1 MQKRVSILTLIF
13 SIALAIFITF
23 TVTFSVVQVANYIYD
38 LVNESDSAKSEVD
51 QWQSALPDEKKNPE
65 LFETLAMIDYYYQS
79 GYVDKIDKEE
89 LVSRLMN
96 AYIICVGDP
105 YGVYYTPEEVD
116 ALYSDT
122 EGVKV
127 GIGVYVRVMGEN
139 DDRIKILEVMDGS
152 PAKSA
157 GILKGDIITHVDGID
172 VNEIGYNETVSMI
185 SGEVDTD
192 VSITVL
198 RGDIIKTI
206 TVKRKLYTAQTVF
219 YHKYALDTSVGVVRI
234 TEFNDG
240 TPNQFKNAVNTLLN
254 QGCTSLVFDVRSNP
268 GGTVD
273 SCVEILDFLLPTG
286 DIMYITDLD
295 GTVVD
300 VRYSEASQINV
311 PMAVLTDGGTASAG
325 ELFTCALKD
334 YDKAVLVGTKTYG
347 KGCMQSIITL
357 PNGGELRYTTQ
368 LYNPPISENYD
379 GVGITPDIEIE
390 LDSSLTKLNYFE
402 ITDAQDNQLKE
413 AYNALKIGQ

>member
-38 LVNESDSAKSEVD
+38 LVNESDSATSEVD

-127 GIGVYVRVMGEN
+127 GIGVYVRVMGEK

-311 PMAVLTDGGTASAG
+311 PMAVLTDGATASGA

-357 PNGGELRYTTQ
+357 PNGGALRYTTQ
-368 LYNPPISENYD
+368 LYNPPISENYN
-379 GVGITPDIEIE
+379 GVGIAPDIEIE

>member
-38 LVNESDSAKSEVD
+38 LVNESDSATSEVD

-79 GYVDKIDKEE
+79 GYVDKIGKEE

-219 YHKYALDTSVGVVRI
+219 YHKYALDTGVGVVRI

-311 PMAVLTDGGTASAG
+311 PMAVLTDGATASGA
-325 ELFTCALKD
+325 ELFACALKD

-357 PNGGELRYTTQ
+357 PNGGALRYTTQ

-379 GVGITPDIEIE
+379 GVGIAPDIEIE

-413 AYNALKIGQ
+413 AHNALKIGQ

>member
-38 LVNESDSAKSEVD
+38 LVNESDSATSEVD

-311 PMAVLTDGGTASAG
+311 PMAVLTDGATASGA

-357 PNGGELRYTTQ
+357 PNGGALRYTTQ